1 MSNIHNNVNKTSFGM
16 NPFPACSNK
25 YEPFGISRVAQNLK
39 PLSNDIFVNNI
50 KNINNTNNTNII
62 GNIKERKHMNNE
74 EKQVELINDY
84 VNYNINFE
92 TLLQERERLR
102 NNKDFGDDSVDENIE
117 NLFNNLDED
126 PDYTQT
132 DFSYDASE
140 LINIYRQKG
149 KYPNIIKE

>member
-25 YEPFGISRVAQNLK
+25 YEPIGISGVGQNLK
-39 PLSNDIFVNNI
+39 PLPNDIFVKNI
-50 KNINNTNNTNII
+50 KNV
-62 GNIKERKHMNNE
+62 KERKSMNNE
-74 EKQVELINDY
+74 EKQVELLNDY

>member
-16 NPFPACSNK
+16 NPFAACSNK
-25 YEPFGISRVAQNLK
+25 SEPIGISGVGQNLK
-39 PLSNDIFVNNI
+39 PLPNDIFVKNI
-50 KNINNTNNTNII
+50 KNV
-62 GNIKERKHMNNE
+62 KERKSMNNE
-74 EKQVELINDY
+74 EKQVELLNDY
-84 VNYNINFE
+84 VNYNIDFE

-102 NNKDFGDDSVDENIE
+102 NNKDLGDDSVDENIE